1 VNSPRLVLVLVL
13 FFKKKWKQNDGLYR
27 FEYHRSFIW
36 KQIFLGFIIIIII
49 TMSFAQTGLDNIALH
64 KQKGNVLTLDL

>member
-1 VNSPRLVLVLVL
+1 MMDSTGLSTIDPL
-13 FFKKKWKQNDGLYR
+13 FGSKYSW
-27 FEYHRSFIW
+27 
-36 KQIFLGFIIIIII
+36 GFIIIIII

>member
-1 VNSPRLVLVLVL
+1 M
-13 FFKKKWKQNDGLYR
+13 
-27 FEYHRSFIW
+27 SFSELP
-36 KQIFLGFIIIIII
+36 QTSLSGFIIIIII